1 MDSEYAVS
9 VVALPQRDG
18 QTKRLGRCSA
28 VRKNLKPT
36 WMRDTG
42 KAIGD
47 RRPKMSIPRMS
58 LQNISIERTRIA
70 LGSRNLLIIR
80 SSKKSNAGEAR
91 QILSKAR
98 NKEMDVETK
107 RNADAYNEA
116 HDRKKKIVIE
126 LTTNN

>member
-1 MDSEYAVS
+1 MKLD
-9 VVALPQRDG
+9 QK
-18 QTKRLGRCSA
+18 TKRGF
-28 VRKNLKPT
+28 
-36 WMRDTG
+36 
-42 KAIGD
+42 
-47 RRPKMSIPRMS
+47 
-58 LQNISIERTRIA
+58 ISIA
-70 LGSRNLLIIR
+70 QDLGYGEDVIEKLKTI
-80 SSKKSNAGEAR
+80 SNAGEAR